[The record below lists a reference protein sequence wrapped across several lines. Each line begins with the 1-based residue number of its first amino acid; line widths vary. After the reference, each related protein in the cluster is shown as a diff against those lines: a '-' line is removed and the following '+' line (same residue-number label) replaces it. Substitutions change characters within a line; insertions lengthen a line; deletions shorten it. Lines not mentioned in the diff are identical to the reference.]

1 MGKRIHGGDVSSFLL
16 AFLWLQLGLTT
27 AQTSSAWRT
36 LSGNSPA
43 IIAKGGFSGLFPD
56 SSSYAYSSV
65 SGTSANGTTL
75 WCDVRLTKDSVGI
88 CLPDIKLDNCTTIQ
102 YYFGMGKKTY
112 VVNGVKTSGWFS
124 VDYSISDLAP
134 VTLTQAIYSRTYR
147 FDSAGLPILSVD
159 DVVTQVQ
166 PSSLWLN
173 IQHDAFYTQHNL
185 SMSNYVLSL
194 TKRVTVNYLSSPELA
209 FLRRIAPSFTN
220 TKTKLIFR
228 FLDKGIKEPST
239 NRTYRLLLNNLKL
252 IRTFAS
258 GILVPKSYIW
268 PVTPDNYLLPYTSIV
283 TDAHKAGLEI
293 YAADFAND
301 NLFSYNYSYDP
312 LTECLSFIDNGLF
325 SVDGVVTDFPIT
337 PSEAIGCFSRL
348 NKSRVDGKPLIISNN
363 GASGDY
369 PDCTD
374 LAYNKAVE
382 DGADV
387 IDCPVQVTQDKIL
400 ICMSSVDLIED
411 TTVTKSPYKSRL
423 SDIPKLKSTAG
434 IFTFNLTWNE
444 IQKLKPI
451 ISQPMS
457 EYGLKRNPRNIN
469 SGNFTKL
476 SDFLALANNKS
487 LSGILIGI
495 ENAVFMAE
503 QLRIDVV
510 DAVISALNDAGKN
523 KTASEVMIQSTDS
536 SVLVK
541 FKQLTKYKLVYKID
555 EVVGDAIASSVKDI
569 EAFADAVALPKE
581 SIYAVNNLFTT
592 EITDLVPKLH
602 AAGLDVYVYVLR
614 NEFVS
619 QPWDFLSDGTVE
631 INAYVVKAGVDGI
644 ITDFPGTASRYKRNS
659 CSKLGSK
666 KPNYMLPIKAGQ
678 LLPLMAPDALPPA
691 LAPMP
696 VLNASDVVEPPFPQ
710 VTPKGSVGAEAPP
723 PTAPPKA
730 PSPSS
735 GQQQIAS
742 LLLAL
747 PMVMLSVIHL
757 LV

>member
-27 AQTSSAWRT
+27 ARTSSAWRT

-56 SSSYAYSSV
+56 SSFYAYKSV
-65 SGTSANGTTL
+65 SLFSANDTTL

-102 YYFGMGKKTY
+102 YYFDKGKKTY
-112 VVNGVKTSGWFS
+112 VVNGANTSGWFS

-185 SMSNYVLSL
+185 NMRNYVLSL
-194 TKRVTVNYLSSPELA
+194 TKRITVNYLSSPELA
-209 FLRRIAPSFTN
+209 FLRKIAPSFNN

-387 IDCPVQVTQDKIL
+387 IDCPVQVTQDRIL

-411 TTVTKSPYKSRL
+411 TTVTKSPYNSRF
-423 SDIPKLKSTAG
+423 SFIPKLKRTAG

-451 ISQPMS
+451 ISQPFYQLYHF
-457 EYGLKRNPRNIN
+457 ERNPRNKN

-487 LSGILIGI
+487 VSGILISI

-510 DAVISALNDAGKN
+510 DAVISALNDVGYN
-523 KTASEVMIQSTDS
+523 KTPSKVMIQSTDS
-536 SVLVK
+536 SLLVK

-555 EVVGDAIASSVKDI
+555 EVIGDAIASSIKDI
-569 EAFADAVALPKE
+569 DAFANAVALRKE
-581 SIYAVNNLFTT
+581 SIYPVNNLFTT
-592 EITDLVPKLH
+592 EQTGLVPKLQ
-602 AAGLDVYVYVLR
+602 AAGLDVYVYVLL

-619 QPWDFLSDGTVE
+619 QPWDFLSDATVE
-631 INAYVVKAGVDGI
+631 INAYVVGAGVDGI
-644 ITDFPGTASRYKRNS
+644 ITDFPRTASRYKRNS

-666 KPNYMLPIKAGQ
+666 KPNYMLPIEAGQ
-678 LLPLMAPDALPPA
+678 LLPLMAPAVQPPA

-723 PTAPPKA
+723 PKA

-735 GQQQIAS
+735 GQRRIAS
-742 LLLAL
+742 LFLAL
-747 PMVMLSVIHL
+747 PLVTLSVIHL

>member
-88 CLPDIKLDNCTTIQ
+88 CLPNIKLDNCTTIQ
-102 YYFGMGKKTY
+102 YYFDKGKKTY

-134 VTLTQAIYSRTYR
+134 VTLTQAIYSRTEK
-147 FDSAGLPILSVD
+147 FDSSGLVILSVD

-173 IQHDAFYTQHNL
+173 IQHDAFYSQHNL
-185 SMSNYVLSL
+185 NMSNYILSVS
-194 TKRVTVNYLSSPELA
+194 KRITVNYLSSPELA
-209 FLRRIAPSFTN
+209 FLRRIAPSFNN
-220 TKTKLIFR
+220 TKTKLIFC

-239 NRTYRLLLNNLKL
+239 NQTYGVLLNNLTL
-252 IRTFAS
+252 IGTFAS

-268 PVTPDNYLLPYTSIV
+268 PVTSDNYLLPSTSIV

-293 YAADFAND
+293 YAAGFAND
-301 NLFSYNYSYDP
+301 NLLSYNYSYDP
-312 LTECLSFIDNGLF
+312 LAEYLSFIDNGLF

-348 NKSRVDGKPLIISNN
+348 NKSRIDGKPLIISNN

-387 IDCPVQVTQDKIL
+387 IDCPVQVTQDGIL

-411 TTVTKSPYKSRL
+411 TTVTKSPYNSRF
-423 SDIPKLKSTAG
+423 STIPKLKSTDG

-451 ISQPMS
+451 ISQPFYHLYNL
-457 EYGLKRNPRNIN
+457 ERNPRNKN

-476 SDFLALANNKS
+476 SDFLAFANNKS
-487 LSGILIGI
+487 LSGILISI
-495 ENAVFMAE
+495 ENAVFVAE

-510 DAVISALNDAGKN
+510 ESVISALNERGYN
-523 KTASEVMIQSTDS
+523 KTPSKVMIQSTDS

-555 EVVGDAIASSVKDI
+555 EVVGDAIASSIKDI
-569 EAFADAVALPKE
+569 DAFANAVALRKE

-592 EITDLVPKLH
+592 EQTGLVSKLH

-619 QPWDFLSDGTVE
+619 QPWDFFSDATVE
-631 INAYVVKAGVDGI
+631 INTYVVGAGVDGI

-666 KPNYMLPIKAGQ
+666 KPNYMLAIEAGE
-678 LLPLMAPDALPPA
+678 LLGLVPPA
-691 LAPMP
+691 VQPPAQAPMP

-710 VTPKGSVGAEAPP
+710 VAPKGSVGAEAPP
-723 PTAPPKA
+723 PMA
-730 PSPSS
+730 PSS
-735 GQQQIAS
+735 GQRRIAS
-742 LLLAL
+742 LFLAL
-747 PMVMLSVIHL
+747 PLVMLSVIHL

>member
-1 MGKRIHGGDVSSFLL
+1 MGKRIHGGNVSSFLL
-16 AFLWLQLGLTT
+16 GFLWLQLGLTT

-43 IIAKGGFSGLFPD
+43 IIAKGGLSGLFPD
-56 SSSYAYSSV
+56 SSLYAYSSV

-124 VDYSISDLAP
+124 VDYS
-134 VTLTQAIYSRTYR
+134 TMTQAIYSRTER
-147 FDSAGLPILSVD
+147 FDSAGLLILSVD
-159 DVVTQVQ
+159 NVVTQVQ

-173 IQHDAFYTQHNL
+173 IQHDAFYSQHNL
-185 SMSNYVLSL
+185 NMSNYVLSVS
-194 TKRVTVNYLSSPELA
+194 KRITVNYLSSPELA
-209 FLRRIAPSFTN
+209 FLRRIAPT
-220 TKTKLIFR
+220 
-228 FLDKGIKEPST
+228 
-239 NRTYRLLLNNLKL
+239 
-252 IRTFAS
+252 
-258 GILVPKSYIW
+258 
-268 PVTPDNYLLPYTSIV
+268 
-283 TDAHKAGLEI
+283 GLEI
-293 YAADFAND
+293 YAAGFAND
-301 NLFSYNYSYDP
+301 KLFSYNYSYDP

-374 LAYNKAVE
+374 LAYAKAVD

-387 IDCPVQVTQDKIL
+387 IDCPVQVTQDGIL

-411 TTVTKSPYKSRL
+411 TTVTKSPYNSRL
-423 SDIPKLKSTAG
+423 SVIPKLKRTAG

-451 ISQPMS
+451 ISQPQS
-457 EYGLKRNPRNIN
+457 PLERNPRNKN
-469 SGNFTKL
+469 SGNFTTL
-476 SDFLALANNKS
+476 SDFLAFANNKS
-487 LSGILIGI
+487 PSGILISI

-510 DAVISALNDAGKN
+510 DAVVSALNDAGYN
-523 KTASEVMIQSTDS
+523 KTPSEVMIQSTDS

-555 EVVGDAIASSVKDI
+555 VVVGDAIASSIKDI
-569 EAFADAVALPKE
+569 DAFADAVALRKE
-581 SIYAVNNLFTT
+581 SIYPVSKLFTIEQT
-592 EITDLVPKLH
+592 GLVPKLQ

-614 NEFVS
+614 NEFLS
-619 QPWDFLSDGTVE
+619 QPWDFLSDATVE
-631 INAYVVKAGVDGI
+631 INAYVVGAGVDGI

-659 CSKLGSK
+659 CRKLGSK
-666 KPNYMLPIKAGQ
+666 KPNYMLPIEAGQ
-678 LLPLMAPDALPPA
+678 LLPLMAPDVLPPA

-696 VLNASDVVEPPFPQ
+696 VLNASNVVEPPFPQ
-710 VTPKGSVGAEAPP
+710 VTPKGSGGAETPP

-730 PSPSS
+730 PSS
-735 GQQQIAS
+735 GQRRIAS
-742 LLLAL
+742 LFLAL
-747 PMVMLSVIHL
+747 PVVTLSIIHL

>member
-134 VTLTQAIYSRTYR
+134 VTLTQAIYSRTEK
-147 FDSAGLPILSVD
+147 FDSSGLVILSVD

-173 IQHDAFYTQHNL
+173 IQHDAFYSQHNL
-185 SMSNYVLSL
+185 NMSNYILSVS
-194 TKRVTVNYLSSPELA
+194 KRITVNYLSSPELA
-209 FLRRIAPSFTN
+209 FLRRIAPSFNN
-220 TKTKLIFR
+220 TKTKLIFC

-239 NRTYRLLLNNLKL
+239 NQTYGVLLNDLTL
-252 IRTFAS
+252 IGTFAS

-268 PVTPDNYLLPYTSIV
+268 PVTSDNYLLPSTSIV

-293 YAADFAND
+293 YAAGFAND
-301 NLFSYNYSYDP
+301 HLLSYNYSYDP

-348 NKSRVDGKPLIISNN
+348 NKRRVDGKPLIISNN

-387 IDCPVQVTQDKIL
+387 IDCPVQVTQDGIL

-411 TTVTKSPYKSRL
+411 TTVTKSPYNFRL
-423 SDIPKLKSTAG
+423 SIIPKLKTTAG

-451 ISQPMS
+451 ISQPFYHLYTL
-457 EYGLKRNPRNIN
+457 ERNPRNKN

-476 SDFLALANNKS
+476 SDFLALANKS
-487 LSGILIGI
+487 VSGILISI

-510 DAVISALNDAGKN
+510 EAVISTLNDVGYN
-523 KTASEVMIQSTDS
+523 KTPSKVMIQSTDS

-581 SIYAVNNLFTT
+581 SIYVVNNLFTT
-592 EITDLVPKLH
+592 EQTGLVPKLH
-602 AAGLDVYVYVLR
+602 AAGLDVYVYVLQ

-619 QPWDFLSDGTVE
+619 QPWDFLSDATVE
-631 INAYVVKAGVDGI
+631 INAYVVGAEVDGI

-666 KPNYMLPIKAGQ
+666 KPNYMLPIEAGQ
-678 LLPLMAPDALPPA
+678 LLSLMAPDALPPA
-691 LAPMP
+691 QAPMP

-710 VTPKGSVGAEAPP
+710 VTPKGSVGAEAP
-723 PTAPPKA
+723 PPKA

>member
-27 AQTSSAWRT
+27 AKTSSAWRT

-56 SSSYAYSSV
+56 SSYYAYKSV
-65 SGTSANGTTL
+65 SLFSANDTTL

-102 YYFGMGKKTY
+102 YYFDKGKKTY
-112 VVNGVKTSGWFS
+112 MVNGANTSGWFS

-185 SMSNYVLSL
+185 NMRKYVLSL

-209 FLRRIAPSFTN
+209 FLRKIAPSFNN

-283 TDAHKAGLEI
+283 TDAHKARLEI

-387 IDCPVQVTQDKIL
+387 IDCPVQVTQDRIL

-411 TTVTKSPYKSRL
+411 TTVTKSPYNSRF
-423 SDIPKLKSTAG
+423 SDIPKLKRTTG

-451 ISQPMS
+451 ISQPFYHLYPL
-457 EYGLKRNPRNIN
+457 ERNPRNKN

-476 SDFLALANNKS
+476 SDFLALANKS
-487 LSGILIGI
+487 VSGVLISI

-510 DAVISALNDAGKN
+510 DAVISTLNDVGYN
-523 KTASEVMIQSTDS
+523 KTPSKVMIQSTDS

-541 FKQLTKYKLVYKID
+541 FKQLTEYKLVYKID

-569 EAFADAVALPKE
+569 EAFADAVALLKE
-581 SIYAVNNLFTT
+581 SIYAVNKLFTT
-592 EITDLVPKLH
+592 KTTDLVPKLH

-631 INAYVVKAGVDGI
+631 INAYVVGAGVDGI

-666 KPNYMLPIKAGQ
+666 KPNYMLPIDAGQ

-691 LAPMP
+691 QAPMP

-710 VTPKGSVGAEAPP
+710 VTPKGSVGAEAP
-723 PTAPPKA
+723 PPKA

>member
-1 MGKRIHGGDVSSFLL
+1 MGKRIHGGDVSSVLL

-43 IIAKGGFSGLFPD
+43 IIAKGGLSGLFPD
-56 SSSYAYSSV
+56 SSSYAYQSV
-65 SGTSANGTTL
+65 SVFSANDTTS
-75 WCDVRLTKDSVGI
+75 WCDVRLTKDSVGV
-88 CLPDIKLDNCTTIQ
+88 CLPDIKLDNCTDIQ
-102 YYFGMGKKTY
+102 YIFGTGKKTY
-112 VVNGVKTSGWFS
+112 VVNGVNTSGWFS
-124 VDYSISDLAP
+124 VDYNLSDLAP
-134 VTLTQAIYSRTYR
+134 VTLTQAIYSRTDR
-147 FDSAGLPILSVD
+147 FDSSRLVILSVD

-173 IQHDAFYTQHNL
+173 IQHDAFYSQHNL
-185 SMSNYVLSL
+185 NMSKYVLSL

-239 NRTYRLLLNNLKL
+239 NYTYRVLLKNLKL
-252 IRTFAS
+252 IGTFAS

-268 PVTPDNYLLPYTSIV
+268 PVAPDNYLLPYSSIV

-301 NLFSYNYSYDP
+301 NLLSYNYSYDP
-312 LTECLSFIDNGLF
+312 LAEYLFFIDNGLF

-348 NKSRVDGKPLIISNN
+348 NKSRVDGKPLIISHN

-374 LAYNKAVE
+374 LAYNEAVE

-387 IDCPVQVTQDKIL
+387 IDCPVQVTQDGIL
-400 ICMSSVDLIED
+400 MCMSSVDLIEV
-411 TTVTKSPYKSRL
+411 TTVTKSPYSSRL
-423 SDIPKLKSTAG
+423 SVIPKLKRTAG

-451 ISQPMS
+451 ISQPFYQLYRL
-457 EYGLKRNPRNIN
+457 ERNPRNKN
-469 SGNFTKL
+469 SGNFTTL
-476 SDFLALANNKS
+476 SDFLALANKKS
-487 LSGILIGI
+487 VSGILISI

-510 DAVISALNDAGKN
+510 DSVISALNDAGYH

-541 FKQLTKYKLVYKID
+541 FKQLTKHKLVYKID
-555 EVVGDAIASSVKDI
+555 EVVGDAIASSIKDI
-569 EAFADAVALPKE
+569 EAFADAVALRKE

-592 EITDLVPKLH
+592 EETGLVPKLH
-602 AAGLDVYVYVLR
+602 AAGLDVYAYVLR

-619 QPWDFLSDGTVE
+619 QPWDFLSDATVE
-631 INAYVVKAGVDGI
+631 INAYVAGAGVDGI

-659 CSKLGSK
+659 CQKLGSK
-666 KPNYMLPIKAGQ
+666 KPNYMLPIPAGQ
-678 LLPLMAPDALPPA
+678 LLGLMAPYLQPPA

-696 VLNASDVVEPPFPQ
+696 VLNATDVIEPPFPQ
-710 VTPKGSVGAEAPP
+710 VTPEGAEAPP
-723 PTAPPKA
+723 PAAPPKA
-730 PSPSS
+730 APSS
-735 GQQQIAS
+735 GQRRIAS
-742 LLLAL
+742 LFLAL
-747 PMVMLSVIHL
+747 PPVTLSVVHL
-757 LV
+757 LL